1 MQRQREL
8 AINVRTYV
16 QALAYS
22 HHVDEQDLFI
32 AVAGMATAEAHRLE
46 GLDPQRNK

>member
-1 MQRQREL
+1 MKREREL
-8 AINVRTYV
+8 AQNVRNYV
-16 QALAYS
+16 MALAYS

-46 GLDPQRNK
+46 GLDPLRNK